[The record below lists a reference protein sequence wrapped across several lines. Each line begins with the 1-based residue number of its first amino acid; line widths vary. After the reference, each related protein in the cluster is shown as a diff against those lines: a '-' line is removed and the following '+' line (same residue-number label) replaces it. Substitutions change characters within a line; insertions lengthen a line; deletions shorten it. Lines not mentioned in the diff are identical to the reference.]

1 MNFAVIGRKGG
12 HDMALVDAVPPVEE
26 CGMTL
31 SAERISVHMR
41 IPAERVYVG
50 NAVLTLREIC
60 EHLDVG
66 SFKANRIVLALEEA
80 LLNAIEHAYIE
91 GGGVVDLQFAVEG
104 PEFTVVVEDFG
115 GGMKTFPVEDAEDD
129 DSFEAILA
137 DRGRGLRILRG
148 ITDHAELDSPPGRG
162 TRATMLFYL
171 QGSDR

>member
-1 MNFAVIGRKGG
+1 
-12 HDMALVDAVPPVEE
+12 MALVDAAPPVEE

-41 IPAERVYVG
+41 IPAERVYVA
-50 NAVLTLREIC
+50 NAVITLREIC
-60 EHLDVG
+60 GHLDVS

-91 GGGVVDLQFAVEG
+91 GGGVVDLQFSVEG
-104 PEFTVVVEDFG
+104 PEFTVIVEDFG
-115 GGMKTFPVEDAEDD
+115 GGMKSIPVEDGGD
-129 DSFEAILA
+129 DSFDAILA
-137 DRGRGLRILRG
+137 DRGRGLKILRG
-148 ITDHAELDSPPGRG
+148 IPDHAELESPPGRG

>member
-1 MNFAVIGRKGG
+1 
-12 HDMALVDAVPPVEE
+12 MALVNAVPPVEE
-26 CGMTL
+26 CGVTL

-41 IPAERVYVG
+41 IPAERLYVG
-50 NAVLTLREIC
+50 NAVITLREIC

-66 SFKANRIVLALEEA
+66 CFKTNRIILALEEA

-91 GGGVVDLQFAVEG
+91 GGGVVDLQFSVEG

-115 GGMKTFPVEDAEDD
+115 GGMKSFPVEDDD
-129 DSFEAILA
+129 DGDSIDDILA

-148 ITDHAELDSPPGRG
+148 ISDHAELESPSGRG

-171 QGSDR
+171 QGNDR

>member
-1 MNFAVIGRKGG
+1 
-12 HDMALVDAVPPVEE
+12 MALVNAIPPVEE
-26 CGMTL
+26 CGVTL

-41 IPAERVYVG
+41 IPAERVYLG
-50 NAVLTLREIC
+50 NAVITLREIC

-66 SFKANRIVLALEEA
+66 CSKTNRIILALEEA

-91 GGGVVDLQFAVEG
+91 GGGIVDLQFSVEG

-115 GGMKTFPVEDAEDD
+115 GGMKSFPVEDPDSD
-129 DSFEAILA
+129 DSVDAILA

-148 ITDHAELDSPPGRG
+148 ISDHSELESPPGRG